1 VGDLGVPGLTGNS
14 RFVYI
19 CQVAFVREAKNTL
32 NRRGNNV
39 MPKTLRESIQPLVVS
54 IAEAAILL
62 GICER
67 TVWRIIAARDIEVVT
82 VGGSKKIR
90 VKEIDRYLDEN
101 AIPVKQAS

>member
-1 VGDLGVPGLTGNS
+1 
-14 RFVYI
+14 
-19 CQVAFVREAKNTL
+19 
-32 NRRGNNV
+32 